1 MLTENEFRTIAFT
14 RGMKMDFEFKE
25 KYNFDDLVE
34 IVRCLRLPDGCPW
47 DKEQTHKTIRQDFI
61 EETYEVVEAIDNDD
75 PEGLREELGDVLLQV
90 VFHTQIERE
99 KGVFDMNDV
108 ANDVCQKMIVR
119 HPHVFG
125 EVKADTT
132 EKVLDNWDKIKMQTK
147 EQSSQTEAMDSV
159 ARSLPAL
166 MRAQKMQKK
175 AAKVGFDFAN
185 VSDAADK
192 VDEELSEFRQAVS
205 NGSEDEIAEE
215 AGDLLFAS
223 VNAVRLAGVNSEK
236 ALYDAC
242 EKFLTRFA
250 QVERSLK
257 KQGKDFSECSIS
269 ELDSLWE
276 QAKKPQK

>member
-1 MLTENEFRTIAFT
+1 
-14 RGMKMDFEFKE
+14 MDFEFKDR
-25 KYNFDDLVE
+25 YDFNDLVE

-47 DKEQTHKTIRQDFI
+47 DKEQTHKSIRQDFI
-61 EETYEVVEAIDNDD
+61 EETYEVVEAIDNEDA
-75 PEGLREELGDVLLQV
+75 EGLREELGDVLLQV
-90 VFHTQIERE
+90 VFHTQIEHE
-99 KGVFDMNDV
+99 KGVFDINDV
-108 ANDVCQKMIVR
+108 ANDVCQKMVIR

-147 EQSSQTEAMDSV
+147 EQSSQTEAMDSI

-192 VDEELSEFRQAVS
+192 VDEELSEFRQAVES
-205 NGSEDEIAEE
+205 GAESDIAEE
-215 AGDLLFAS
+215 AGDLLFAA

-250 QVERSLK
+250 CVERSLE
-257 KQGKDFSECSIS
+257 KQGKRFDECSLS
-269 ELDSLWE
+269 ELDALWD
-276 QAKKPQK
+276 QAKGSRGGN

>member
-1 MLTENEFRTIAFT
+1 
-14 RGMKMDFEFKE
+14 MDFTFKD

-47 DKEQTHKTIRQDFI
+47 DKEQTHKSIRQDFI

-90 VFHTQIERE
+90 VFHSQIERE
-99 KGVFDMNDV
+99 KGVFDIDDV
-108 ANDVCQKMIVR
+108 ADEVCKKMIVR

-147 EQSSQTEAMDSV
+147 SQNTQSEAMESI

-166 MRAQKMQKK
+166 MRAQKIQKK
-175 AAKVGFDFAN
+175 AAKVGFDFPN
-185 VSDAADK
+185 VYDASQK
-192 VDEELSEFRQAVS
+192 VTEELSEFLAAVDS
-205 NGSEDEIAEE
+205 SDEAAVAEE
-215 AGDLLFAS
+215 AGDLLFAA
-223 VNAVRLAGVNSEK
+223 VNAVRLSGVNSEK
-236 ALYDAC
+236 ALYDAND
-242 EKFLTRFA
+242 KFLARFA
-250 QVERSLK
+250 QVEKMLTE
-257 KQGKDFSECSIS
+257 QGKKWEECSIS

-276 QAKKPQK
+276 QAKTSLR

>member
-1 MLTENEFRTIAFT
+1 
-14 RGMKMDFEFKE
+14 MDFRFKD

-75 PEGLREELGDVLLQV
+75 PEGLKEELGDVLLQV

-99 KGVFDMNDV
+99 KGVFDIDDV

-132 EKVLDNWDKIKMQTK
+132 EKVLENWDKIKMFTK
-147 EQSSQTEAMDSV
+147 EQSTQSAAMDSISK
-159 ARSLPAL
+159 ALPSL
-166 MRAQKMQKK
+166 MRAQKIQKK
-175 AAKVGFDFAN
+175 AAKVGFDF
-185 VSDAADK
+185 SDAQEASKK
-192 VDEELSEFRQAVS
+192 VSEELSELLEAQKSGDENAV
-205 NGSEDEIAEE
+205 AEE
-215 AGDLLFAS
+215 AGDLLFAA
-223 VNAVRLAGVNSEK
+223 VNTVRLAGVNSEK

-242 EKFLTRFA
+242 EKFLSRFKAVEEKITADGKKWSDYSLA
-250 QVERSLK
+250 Q
-257 KQGKDFSECSIS
+257 
-269 ELDSLWE
+269 LDLVWD
-276 QAKKPQK
+276 QVKGLQK

>member
-1 MLTENEFRTIAFT
+1 
-14 RGMKMDFEFKE
+14 MDFEFKD

-47 DKEQTHKTIRQDFI
+47 DKEQTHKSIRQDFI

-75 PEGLREELGDVLLQV
+75 ADGLREELGDVLLQV

-99 KGVFDMNDV
+99 KGVFNIDDV
-108 ANDVCQKMIVR
+108 ANDVCQKMITR

-147 EQSSQTEAMDSV
+147 EQTSQSEAIDSI

-175 AAKVGFDFAN
+175 AAKVGFDFPN
-185 VSDAADK
+185 VEEASTK
-192 VDEELSEFRQAVS
+192 VTEELEELLEAVRS
-205 NGSEDEIAEE
+205 GSAEHTAEE
-215 AGDLLFAS
+215 AGDLLFAA
-223 VNAVRLAGVNSEK
+223 VNVVRLAGVNSEK

-250 QVERSLK
+250 NVERAVRA
-257 KQGKDFSECSIS
+257 QGKSFDDFSLT
-269 ELDSLWE
+269 ELDSFWNE
-276 QAKKPQK
+276 AKGK